1 MSRRKSAPES
11 PAGIRADQPCKNGQ
25 PLVAPDGSCLR
36 CGADQGVACRDVTYH
51 GHKTMLDGTSQHPLR
66 TPSISVAGAKTMTD
80 KKTLKF
86 QMMMSPE
93 EAKVL
98 DDWMFE
104 NRIRSRAEA
113 IRRLCQIGLA
123 TESVGGRM
131 VVSASRLN
139 EALAQVSGAEGDL
152 KRKWDGVAN
161 TSEEAEVIWQA
172 VEAATVKR
180 AERLPTAESA
190 LRALLDAQ
198 ERLRELGWSLG
209 GGLRV
214 RRGDDCAVAQTG
226 STGIWRGWVDAEGSY
241 VHFGDY
247 CVSPRDAWL
256 IKPLSDLT
264 PDELAHMQKCDAEGA
279 AAYSAMIEG
288 LARME
293 TDNG

>member
-51 GHKTMLDGTSQHPLR
+51 GHKTMLDGTSQPL
-66 TPSISVAGAKTMTD
+66 
-80 KKTLKF
+80 
-86 QMMMSPE
+86 
-93 EAKVL
+93 
-98 DDWMFE
+98 
-104 NRIRSRAEA
+104 
-113 IRRLCQIGLA
+113 
-123 TESVGGRM
+123 
-131 VVSASRLN
+131 
-139 EALAQVSGAEGDL
+139 
-152 KRKWDGVAN
+152 

-256 IKPLSDLT
+256 KPLSDLT